1 MHAHMH
7 FVNHKSSVMIKKLLR
22 ISICWLLAH
31 VAATEVNAQV
41 LVKDI
46 TPGLNA
52 TQAYQRMNKGTL
64 RSDNHIVFNGKL
76 LFTASTSLGTPAI
89 LSEPFVTDG
98 TPQGTHLLKN
108 IHPTANSDAQYY
120 TEFNG
125 VVYFRAGDGTNGAEL
140 WKTDGTEA
148 GTVLVKDIKTG
159 AAGSFPTNL
168 LVYKN
173 HLYFLTQ
180 GVTFS
185 ELWRTDGT
193 TAGTT
198 KVIDMGGFLAYS
210 GREMAVYRDT
220 LFLISSSGRS
230 LYKSGDGLNF
240 SLCLTPTGNNVSG
253 IADLCIWDTML
264 VFSGT
269 HTAGAFFVG
278 NELYKYDTTG
288 TVQLLCDIDG
298 TTTSS
303 SPSLLT
309 PVNDRLYFTAVTD
322 SGQELHII
330 DDDSSDKAR
339 LVKDINPGPL
349 HSSPASLYPVGNRL
363 LFTAQVGTGSNVV
376 REVYSTDGT
385 AAGTVQLS
393 SGAVNTGGAGPSQFS
408 EFTPVGNEV
417 YYVATPS
424 IFKPTLYAT
433 DGTVAG
439 TRVVNRP
446 DKDEIVVR
454 PGYEMMGY
462 NNKLYFFGD
471 NGRIGTE
478 LYVMEKRWM
487 EAQDSTLDARL
498 KVWVK
503 ADTNLM
509 YSHKNSNAITTLVND
524 VVNYEMFTATGSA
537 SRTDPSIIQNARNG
551 NAVIQFNADA
561 NDGYLQ
567 TLANKS
573 VIKTQSATIITVA
586 AKAANANNRNTLV
599 GLRPVPGFANNIILA
614 ESNKFGNNTLS
625 AGIHDGNSYCTSVGN
640 TTWAAD
646 AQYSIITASVDKNIV
661 YTKINGRIQDSID
674 NSCTIADEIKAMYIG
689 GSDFEYEPFEG
700 NIGEVFVFDTVLTR
714 TQRNILEMYL
724 ALKFKAAA
732 DTVTNPS
739 IGNSKGIYVFDN
751 THAAVYFVKNSDAD
765 NSGTLATTVVPGN
778 PGAGAGFTG
787 SATSHDGTV
796 VTPSSIGTNSYWR
809 ITNNGLTDFEYDIM
823 LDLNNENIDSLEQRV
838 ILKRD
843 SATAKWQPLNTKRF
857 GKYLYAQGLT
867 SFSEFAVSSNM
878 PDTVQQSIRFVNH
891 NTSNLLVY
899 PNPARNMVHIKLA
912 GAGSAS
918 YHFSLQSIEGRSV
931 LETTKQLQ
939 SNTPAVIDINTLAPG
954 IYLLQVAGSNGVK
967 HNAKIIKQ

>member
-1 MHAHMH
+1 
-7 FVNHKSSVMIKKLLR
+7 MIKKLCSIL
-22 ISICWLLAH
+22 ICWLLTH
-31 VAATEVNAQV
+31 VAATHTTAQV

-46 TPGLNA
+46 TPGLDP
-52 TQAYQRMNKGTL
+52 TVSVQKMSKGTY
-64 RSDNHIVFNGKL
+64 RSENHLEYNGKL
-76 LFTASTSLGTPAI
+76 IFTANTSLGTPRI
-89 LSEPFVTDG
+89 LSEPFITDG

-108 IHPTANSDAQYY
+108 INPNFSSDPQYY

-125 VVYFRAGDGTNGAEL
+125 EVYFQANDGTHGIEL
-140 WKTDGTEA
+140 WKTDGTES
-148 GTVLVKDIKTG
+148 GTVMVKDIIPG
-159 AAGSFPTNL
+159 ALGSGPINFV
-168 LVYKN
+168 VYKN
-173 HLYFLTQ
+173 NLYFIAATAAPYAE
-180 GVTFS
+180 V
-185 ELWRTDGT
+185 WRTDGT
-193 TAGTT
+193 ASGTV
-198 KVIDMGGFLAYS
+198 KVNSTDDFMYYT

-220 LFLISSSGRS
+220 LFLITSNDRC
-230 LYKSGDGLNF
+230 LYKSGDGTNF
-240 SLCLTPTGNNVSG
+240 TKCLTPTGGSVEQISE
-253 IADLCIWDTML
+253 LVIWDTML
-264 VFSGT
+264 VFTGYHSNPQ
-269 HTAGAFFVG
+269 FNVG
-278 NELYKYDTTG
+278 NEVYMYTSANS
-288 TVQLLCDIDG
+288 VELLCNVDG
-298 TTTSS
+298 TNYPTS
-303 SPSLLT
+303 PQYLT
-309 PVNDRLYFTAVTD
+309 PIGDKLYFAAYVD
-322 SGQELHII
+322 FGVELYVI
-330 DDDSSDKAR
+330 DDDSSTKAT
-339 LVKDINPGPL
+339 LVKDINPGAL
-349 HSSPASLYPVGNRL
+349 HSGPASLYPVGNRL
-363 LFTAQVGTGSNVV
+363 LFTAHVGTGGNVT

-385 AAGTVQLS
+385 SAGTIQLT
-393 SGAVNTGGAGPSQFS
+393 SGTVNTGSAGPSQFS

-417 YYVATPS
+417 YFVATPS

-454 PGYEMMGY
+454 PGYEMMDY

-487 EAQDSTLDARL
+487 ETQDSTLDARL

-537 SRTDPSIIQNARNG
+537 IRTDPSIIQNARNG
-551 NAVIQFNADA
+551 NAVIQFNTDA
-561 NDGYLQ
+561 QDGYLQ

-586 AKAANANNRNTLV
+586 AKAVTANNRNTLV
-599 GLRPVPGFANNIILA
+599 GLRPTPGFANSILLA

-625 AGIHDGNSYCTSVGN
+625 AGIHDGSSYCSSVGN
-640 TTWAAD
+640 TAWAAD

-661 YTKINGRIQDSID
+661 YTKVNGRIQDSIN

-714 TQRNILEMYL
+714 TQRNMLEMYL
-724 ALKFKAAA
+724 ALKFKAGA

-751 THAAVYFVKNSDAD
+751 AHAAVYFVKNNDGD
-765 NSGTLATTVVPGN
+765 NNGSLATTVVPGN

-796 VTPSSIGTNSYWR
+796 VTPSSIGINNYWR
-809 ITNNGLTDFEYDIM
+809 ISNNGISDFEYDIM
-823 LDLNNENIDSLEQRV
+823 LDLNNVNIDSLEQRV

-878 PDTVQQSIRFVNH
+878 PDTVTPPVQSISFIN
-891 NTSNLLVY
+891 NNPPTLMIY
-899 PNPARNMVHIKLA
+899 PNPAHNIVSIKMA
-912 GAGSAS
+912 NAESGS
-918 YHFSLQSIEGRSV
+918 YHISLQSVQGRSV
-931 LETTKQLQ
+931 IETTKHVQ

-954 IYLLQVAGSNGVK
+954 IYLLQVTGSNGIK
-967 HNAKIIKQ
+967 HNAKIIKR